1 VITGSGA
8 KVEHY
13 EMVSYGDLTR
23 GAELMGKTQI
33 VGLLTKNREQEVR
46 TARRMERA
54 SVSLLR
60 KAMQTEKK

>member
-1 VITGSGA
+1 
-8 KVEHY
+8 
-13 EMVSYGDLTR
+13 MVSYGDLTR